1 MGMMPE
7 TAPALVFCNLAEVA
21 RCTGPAR
28 GGDDADPAAV
38 LARGAVAVRRG
49 AIAAVGAEDEVLA
62 AHPDAE
68 RVDCGG
74 RVLTPG
80 LVDSHTHAVF
90 GRFRTDEY
98 ALRSQGV
105 PYMEIAR
112 RGGGIVASV
121 RDLRARGEDELVEM
135 ALPRLREMLACGT
148 TTAEVKSGYGLSTQD
163 ELKTLRAIARL
174 RELQP
179 IDIVPTFLGAHEFPP
194 EHRADE
200 AERERYVDLL
210 VSEMIPAVAESGLAC
225 FCDVFMEPGVFTR
238 AQSERILR
246 AGLDY
251 GLRPKLHADEL
262 EGSGGAELAAELG
275 AASADH
281 LGDISEAGIRALAA
295 SKTVATLLPGT
306 LFFLGRP
313 KFAPA
318 RALLDAGA
326 TVALATDFNPG
337 SCPSPN
343 LQFTMT
349 AACSRMGMSPHE
361 SLRAATA
368 AGAAA
373 LELADGRGTL
383 APGAPADLVLWNVT
397 SAAEIPY
404 RLAAPI
410 VAGVW
415 KRGRRVVG

>member
-1 MGMMPE
+1 MPE
-7 TAPALVFCNLAEVA
+7 TAPTLVFTNTSEVS
-21 RCTGPAR
+21 RCTGPSRASD
-28 GGDDADPAAV
+28 GADPAAI
-38 LARGAVAVRRG
+38 LPRGAVAVSRG
-49 AIAAVGAEDEVLA
+49 VIAAVGAEDEVLRTC
-62 AHPDAE
+62 PDAE

-90 GRFRTDEY
+90 GRYRTDEY

-112 RGGGIVASV
+112 RGGGINASV
-121 RDLRARGEDELVEM
+121 RDLRARSEDELVQM
-135 ALPRLREMLACGT
+135 ALPRLREMLGCGT
-148 TTAEVKSGYGLSTQD
+148 TTAEVKSGYGLSTED

-179 IDIVPTFLGAHEFPP
+179 IELIPTFLGAHEFPP
-194 EHRADE
+194 EYRGSDAD
-200 AERERYVDLL
+200 RERYVDLL
-210 VSEMIPAVAESGLAC
+210 VNEMIPAVAEQGLAR

-238 AQSERILR
+238 AQTERILR
-246 AGLDY
+246 AGLGY

-262 EGSGGAELAAELG
+262 EGSGGAELGAELG

-281 LGDISEAGIRALAA
+281 LGDISEAGIAALAA
-295 SKTVATLLPGT
+295 SSTVATLLPAT

-313 KFAPA
+313 RWAPG

-337 SCPSPN
+337 SSPTPSMHFI
-343 LQFTMT
+343 LT
-349 AACSRMGMSPHE
+349 AACSRMGMSPAE

-368 AGAAA
+368 GGAAA
-373 LELADGRGTL
+373 LELSDGRGTL
-383 APGAPADLVLWNVT
+383 APGASADLVLWRAS

-410 VAGVW
+410 IEGVW
-415 KRGRRVVG
+415 KAGERVG